1 LRLVV
6 DVPCLLS
13 DAIAVPPTRPR
24 PAENL
29 PTTLIDTLGPRGVGK
44 VDLRAMNEV
53 RKLWE
58 KPGLGAFR
66 VRAALKQIGIHLSS
80 ATCGRILA
88 LNRRIYGLK

>member
-1 LRLVV
+1 
-6 DVPCLLS
+6 
-13 DAIAVPPTRPR
+13 
-24 PAENL
+24 L